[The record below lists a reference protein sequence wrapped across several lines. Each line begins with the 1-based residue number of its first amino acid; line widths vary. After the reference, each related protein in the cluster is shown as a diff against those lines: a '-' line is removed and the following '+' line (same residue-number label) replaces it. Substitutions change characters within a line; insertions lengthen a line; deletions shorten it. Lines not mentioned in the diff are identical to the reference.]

1 MKLPTHSYESC
12 QKADSKRER
21 VCQLIETW
29 EYWDK
34 CVAHCRTWS
43 QALITPNIQWHVSH
57 TKILASLDVSLYNII
72 YLFHITGFHTPV
84 SKHVRTF
91 SLQSHQVL
99 VFKAVVLRGNFKI
112 ISPGVHTIYHGKCRS
127 PFGHFPDSRGVL
139 PRKILGKI
147 HSFPSSSRCHSKNS
161 ELKP

>member
-1 MKLPTHSYESC
+1 MYLYIISY
-12 QKADSKRER
+12 
-21 VCQLIETW
+21 
-29 EYWDK
+29 
-34 CVAHCRTWS
+34 
-43 QALITPNIQWHVSH
+43 
-57 TKILASLDVSLYNII
+57 II
-72 YLFHITGFHTPV
+72 YINIFHITGFHTPV

-147 HSFPSSSRCHSKNS
+147 HIFLHQVAVTAKTVSSSHKLEPLLVMSFSGEKNDVS
-161 ELKP
+161 GTLVAAV